1 MPQENIPRPAPDQL
15 PAIIESLL
23 FVAEEPQSI
32 GTLSKTLNT
41 PRQGIERAIESL
53 IDSTADRGIY
63 VQRQGDRVQLS
74 TTPEAAPYIEHFLEI
89 DHGHLTRAS
98 LETLAIIAYRQPA
111 TRGTVEAIRGVNSDH
126 GVATLLARGLIE
138 DVGRVPGPGRA
149 VLFGTTIRFLEY
161 FGLQKP
167 EDLPALPEF
176 APSDT
181 DGEASRADAVEAPDA
196 DAEEASV
203 GDDAAEHEANEHLD
217 MNEPHE
223 GSSGGAEAP
232 EAPDADE
239 SKALSSV
246 EP

>member
-1 MPQENIPRPAPDQL
+1 MPQENIPRPTPDQL

-23 FVAEEPQSI
+23 FVAEEPQRI

-41 PRQGIERAIESL
+41 PRQGIERAIETL
-53 IDSTADRGIY
+53 AESTAGRGIY

-74 TTPEAAPYIEHFLEI
+74 TTPEAAPYIEHFLEV

-111 TRGTVEAIRGVNSDH
+111 TRGTIAAIRGVNSDH

-167 EDLPALPEF
+167 DDLPALPEIEASDAND
-176 APSDT
+176 APSGVDAS
-181 DGEASRADAVEAPDA
+181 EASADGSAHQEPDA
-196 DAEEASV
+196 TSDITEPEEATSEGAEES
-203 GDDAAEHEANEHLD
+203 DAADSE
-217 MNEPHE
+217 
-223 GSSGGAEAP
+223 
-232 EAPDADE
+232 E
-239 SKALSSV
+239 SKTFSSV

>member
-1 MPQENIPRPAPDQL
+1 MPQENIPRPTPDQL

-41 PRQGIERAIESL
+41 PRQGVERAIETL
-53 IDSTADRGIY
+53 IESTANRGIY

-111 TRGTVEAIRGVNSDH
+111 TRGTIESIRGVNSDH

-167 EDLPALPEF
+167 DDLPALPEIAASDADEESPNNEEAEALSNDEAVAQDSDDSSDVT
-176 APSDT
+176 APD
-181 DGEASRADAVEAPDA
+181 EAS
-196 DAEEASV
+196 
-203 GDDAAEHEANEHLD
+203 GDDAEVSEV
-217 MNEPHE
+217 
-223 GSSGGAEAP
+223 
-232 EAPDADE
+232 PDADE
-239 SKALSSV
+239 SKTLSSV

>member
-23 FVAEEPQSI
+23 FVAEEPQQI
-32 GTLSKTLNT
+32 GTLSKVLNT
-41 PRQGIERAIESL
+41 PRQGIERAIEAL
-53 IDSTADRGIY
+53 IESTADRGIY
-63 VQRQGDRVQLS
+63 VQCHGDRVQLS
-74 TTPEAAPYIEHFLEI
+74 TTPEAAPYIEHFLEV
-89 DHGHLTRAS
+89 DYGRLTRAS

-167 EDLPALPEF
+167 DDLPPLPEM
-176 APSDT
+176 AASDG
-181 DGEASRADAVEAPDA
+181 DEESPDHEKAEAQSDDEPAEQSDDDADVTEPVDAGVESGLVAEAPDA
-196 DAEEASV
+196 EDSKT
-203 GDDAAEHEANEHLD
+203 L
-217 MNEPHE
+217 
-223 GSSGGAEAP
+223 SG
-232 EAPDADE
+232 
-239 SKALSSV
+239 V

>member
-23 FVAEEPQSI
+23 FVAEEPQHI

-41 PRQGIERAIESL
+41 PRQGIERAIETL
-53 IDSTADRGIY
+53 IESTADRGIY

-74 TTPEAAPYIEHFLEI
+74 TTPEAAPYIEHFLEV

-111 TRGTVEAIRGVNSDH
+111 TRGTIEAIRGVNSDH

-167 EDLPALPEF
+167 DDLPALPEI
-176 APSDT
+176 AASDT
-181 DGEASRADAVEAPDA
+181 DGEPSGNEETKALSDDETDQESGDSADKTEPDEANDEGAEVMESPN
-196 DAEEASV
+196 AEE
-203 GDDAAEHEANEHLD
+203 
-217 MNEPHE
+217 
-223 GSSGGAEAP
+223 
-232 EAPDADE
+232 
-239 SKALSSV
+239 SKTLSSV

>member
-1 MPQENIPRPAPDQL
+1 MTQENIPRPTPEKL

-23 FVAEEPQSI
+23 FIAEEPQSI

-41 PRQGIERAIESL
+41 PRQGVERAIETL
-53 IDSTADRGIY
+53 IESTADRGIY

-74 TTPEAAPYIEHFLEI
+74 TTPEAAPYIEHFLEV

-111 TRGTVEAIRGVNSDH
+111 TRGTIESIRGVNSDH

-167 EDLPALPEF
+167 DDLPALPEL
-176 APSDT
+176 APSDA
-181 DGEASRADAVEAPDA
+181 EEKSSSDAAQAPDA
-196 DAEEASV
+196 DAPEALSM
-203 GDDAAEHEANEHLD
+203 DDAATVSPSDNVRAEQEPGSDDVEAVV
-217 MNEPHE
+217 
-223 GSSGGAEAP
+223 
-232 EAPDADE
+232 APDAE
-239 SKALSSV
+239 EATTFSSV
-246 EP
+246 EL

>member
-1 MPQENIPRPAPDQL
+1 MTQENIPRPTPEKL

-23 FVAEEPQSI
+23 FIAEEPQSI

-41 PRQGIERAIESL
+41 PRQGVERAIETL
-53 IDSTADRGIY
+53 IESTADRGIY

-74 TTPEAAPYIEHFLEI
+74 TTPEAAPYIEHFLEV

-111 TRGTVEAIRGVNSDH
+111 TRGTIEAIRGVNSDH

-167 EDLPALPEF
+167 DDLPPLPEL
-176 APSDT
+176 APSDAEEEPSN
-181 DGEASRADAVEAPDA
+181 DAAPQAAEADVPEALSMDDAATASPSDDDRAEQESGSDDAEAVVAP
-196 DAEEASV
+196 DAEEA
-203 GDDAAEHEANEHLD
+203 
-217 MNEPHE
+217 
-223 GSSGGAEAP
+223 
-232 EAPDADE
+232 
-239 SKALSSV
+239 KTFSSV

>member
-1 MPQENIPRPAPDQL
+1 MPQENIPRPTPDQL

-23 FVAEEPQSI
+23 FVAEEPQRI

-41 PRQGIERAIESL
+41 PRQGIERAIETL
-53 IDSTADRGIY
+53 AESTAGRGIY

-74 TTPEAAPYIEHFLEI
+74 TTPEAAPYIEHFLEVE
-89 DHGHLTRAS
+89 HGHLTRAS

-111 TRGTVEAIRGVNSDH
+111 TRGTIEAIRGVNSDH

-167 EDLPALPEF
+167 DDLPALPEIEASDAND
-176 APSDT
+176 APSGVDAS
-181 DGEASRADAVEAPDA
+181 EASADGNAQPEPDVTS
-196 DAEEASV
+196 DITEPEEASSE
-203 GDDAAEHEANEHLD
+203 GDEEPDAADSE
-217 MNEPHE
+217 
-223 GSSGGAEAP
+223 
-232 EAPDADE
+232 E
-239 SKALSSV
+239 SKTFSSV

>member
-23 FVAEEPQSI
+23 FVAEEPQQI

-41 PRQGIERAIESL
+41 PRQGIERAIETL
-53 IDSTADRGIY
+53 IESTADRGIY

-74 TTPEAAPYIEHFLEI
+74 TTPEAAPYIEHFLEV

-111 TRGTVEAIRGVNSDH
+111 TRGTIEAIRGVNSDH

-149 VLFGTTIRFLEY
+149 VLFGTTIRLRRDR
-161 FGLQKP
+161 K
-167 EDLPALPEF
+167 
-176 APSDT
+176 
-181 DGEASRADAVEAPDA
+181 V
-196 DAEEASV
+196 
-203 GDDAAEHEANEHLD
+203 
-217 MNEPHE
+217 
-223 GSSGGAEAP
+223 
-232 EAPDADE
+232 
-239 SKALSSV
+239 
-246 EP
+246 

>member
-1 MPQENIPRPAPDQL
+1 MLQENIPRPAPDQL

-32 GTLSKTLNT
+32 GTLSKILHT
-41 PRQGIERAIESL
+41 PRQGIERAIETL
-53 IDSTADRGIY
+53 IESTADRGIY
-63 VQRQGDRVQLS
+63 VQRHGDRVQLS
-74 TTPEAAPYIEHFLEI
+74 TTPEAAPYIEYFLEI

-111 TRGTVEAIRGVNSDH
+111 TRGTIEAIRGVNSDH

-167 EDLPALPEF
+167 DDLPALPEI
-176 APSDT
+176 AASDGDEET
-181 DGEASRADAVEAPDA
+181 PGTEKAEAPNENEA
-196 DAEEASV
+196 AEQESDDDPDMTEP
-203 GDDAAEHEANEHLD
+203 DDAAAKSEQVAETPD
-217 MNEPHE
+217 VE
-223 GSSGGAEAP
+223 GSKTLSGV
-232 EAPDADE
+232 E
-239 SKALSSV
+239 S
-246 EP
+246 

>member
-41 PRQGIERAIESL
+41 PRQGIERAIETL
-53 IDSTADRGIY
+53 IESTADRGIY

-111 TRGTVEAIRGVNSDH
+111 TRGTIEAIRGVNSDH

-167 EDLPALPEF
+167 DDLPARPEI
-176 APSDT
+176 AAGDA
-181 DGEASRADAVEAPDA
+181 DGESPGN
-196 DAEEASV
+196 EEAQARSD
-203 GDDAAEHEANEHLD
+203 DDAAEHEANEHLD

-232 EAPDADE
+232 EAPYADE
-239 SKALSSV
+239 SKTLSSV